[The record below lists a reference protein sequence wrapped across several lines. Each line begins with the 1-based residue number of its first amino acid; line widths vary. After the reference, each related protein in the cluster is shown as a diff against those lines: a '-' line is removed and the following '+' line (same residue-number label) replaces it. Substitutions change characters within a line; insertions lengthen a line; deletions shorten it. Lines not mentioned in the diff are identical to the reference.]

1 MPIRKFWSG
10 QRVRINAH
18 AHDIAPEYVGYF
30 GHIHWLKQPN
40 TIVSAE
46 EYFVGVHNDLG
57 TFILVQLPERCLDDA
72 PTEKQL

>member
-18 AHDIAPEYVGYF
+18 AHVIAPEYIGYF

-46 EYFVGVHNDLG
+46 
-57 TFILVQLPERCLDDA
+57 
-72 PTEKQL
+72 